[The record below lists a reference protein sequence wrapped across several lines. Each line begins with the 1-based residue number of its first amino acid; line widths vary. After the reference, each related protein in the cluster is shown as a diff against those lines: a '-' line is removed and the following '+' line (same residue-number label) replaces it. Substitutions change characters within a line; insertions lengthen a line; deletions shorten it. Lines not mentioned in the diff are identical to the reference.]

1 MFPSHSDPGIQ
12 GLIAD
17 WDWDEGVQDIL
28 HTMKVQEGLHVFK
41 DLSELNGFFATVTR
55 AMGVNDFSRRYHRVT
70 EPHYGSETS
79 LDLVEYIH
87 GVGELSSHIEDTET
101 LGAVSV
107 CLRKQFSTLERM
119 YPGSGSLSAW
129 KRIPL
134 EYTHEFFDYAPENRF
149 IPHATL
155 VARLWKA
162 GVPAKYAGTIPMR
175 IDDGGVNSPEG
186 YSTDDIIA
194 LYASGIPAEYAR
206 DAVPHGGRFSAYRIA
221 ALYRRDV
228 PAEYASATHSLA
240 SLDTIDAWISGLPA
254 EYALAL

>member
-12 GLIAD
+12 GLIAS
-17 WDWDEGVQDIL
+17 WDWDKGVQDIL
-28 HTMKVQEGLHVFK
+28 HTKRVQEGLHVFK
-41 DLSELNGFFATVTR
+41 DLLELNGFFATVTR

-70 EPHYGSETS
+70 EPGYGKETS

-119 YPGSGSLSAW
+119 YPGAGSLSAW

-134 EYTHEFFDYAPENRF
+134 EYAHEFFDYAPENRF
-149 IPHATL
+149 IPHANL
-155 VARLWKA
+155 VKRLWKA
-162 GVPAKYAGTIPMR
+162 GVTAEYAGTIPMR
-175 IDDGGVNSPEG
+175 VDDGGVDSPVG
-186 YSTDDIIA
+186 YSAGAIIE
-194 LYASGIPAEYAR
+194 LYASGVPAEYAR
-206 DAVPHGGRFSAYRIA
+206 DAVPHGGRFSAYHIA
-221 ALYRRDV
+221 ALYRRGV

-240 SLDTIDAWISGLPA
+240 LLEVIDAWASGFPV

>member
-1 MFPSHSDPGIQ
+1 MRPSHSDPGIQ
-12 GLIAD
+12 SLFAS
-17 WDWDEGVQDIL
+17 WDESVENIL
-28 HTMKVQEGLHVFK
+28 HKKRVQEGLHVFR
-41 DLSELNGFFATVTR
+41 DLAELNGFFATVTR
-55 AMGVNDFSRRYHRVT
+55 GMGVNDFTRRYHRVT
-70 EPHYGSETS
+70 EPHYREETS

-119 YPGSGSLSAW
+119 YPGKGSLSAW

-134 EYTHEFFDYAPENRF
+134 EYAHEFFDYAPENRF

-155 VARLWKA
+155 VTRLWKA
-162 GVPAKYAGTIPMR
+162 GVTARYAGTIPMR
-175 IDDGGVNSPEG
+175 VDDGGVNSPVG

-194 LYASGIPAEYAR
+194 LYAGRVPAEYAR
-206 DAVPHGGRFSAYRIA
+206 DAVPRGGRFSAHRTA

-228 PAEYASATHSLA
+228 PSEYASATHSLA
-240 SLDTIDAWISGLPA
+240 LLDTMRAWASGLPA